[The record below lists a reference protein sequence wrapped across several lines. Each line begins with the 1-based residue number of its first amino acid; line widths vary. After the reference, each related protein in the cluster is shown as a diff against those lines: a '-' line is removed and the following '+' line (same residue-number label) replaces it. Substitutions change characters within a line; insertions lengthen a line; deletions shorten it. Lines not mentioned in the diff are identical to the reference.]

1 MPVRFLIV
9 DDAPAQQRLLANV
22 VMFLGGEYRTASN
35 GREALELVKHSTFEV
50 VLMDLH
56 MPELGGLETADLML
70 QSWAGL
76 SHRPLILAVT
86 GDTRSDSLSLCRAIG
101 MDGFVAKPYT
111 VETLRDTFKELIVHR
126 SAWMDGPSQRVLSL
140 SKLQDTLPQHQN
152 DFEEQA
158 LETKTTLIELHRDL
172 PMMEMDYCCK
182 KAHLVGNFAYSYGF
196 VSLGQSMEILM
207 DATERGKIISL
218 EPLLRKQ
225 KEEFE
230 QAHEAVRS
238 WRSQSAPLP
247 AQQMMIA

>member
-22 VMFLGGEYRTASN
+22 VMFLGGESRTASN
-35 GREALELVKHSTFEV
+35 GLEALEMVKHSTFEV

-56 MPELGGLETADLML
+56 MPELGGLETADQML

-76 SHRPLILAVT
+76 PHRPLLLAVT
-86 GDTRSDSLSLCRAIG
+86 GDTRNDSLALCRAIG
-101 MDGFVAKPYT
+101 MDGFVSKPYT
-111 VETLRDTFKELIVHR
+111 VQTLRDTFKELIVR
-126 SAWMDGPSQRVLSL
+126 RFAWMDGPSQRVLSL
-140 SKLQDTLPQHQN
+140 AKLQDTLPNHQG

-158 LETKTTLIELHRDL
+158 LEAKTSLTELHRDL
-172 PMMEMDYCCK
+172 PMMEMDSCCK
-182 KAHLVGNFAYSYGF
+182 KAHRVSNFAHSYGF
-196 VSLGQSMEILM
+196 VSLGQAMEMLM
-207 DATERGKIISL
+207 NATEKGKITFL

-238 WRSQSAPLP
+238 WRSQSPLP